1 MKKAYLIVGSLLIF
15 LGLILITLHNTP
27 VFVTTYKIKDMYQ
40 ANVREHIEVTGFFN
54 EEDHFFFNFSSGK
67 YWGGDPLTEP
77 YEPSC
82 DLGEAYI
89 PEHKVVIF
97 QIFTPSKTCIV
108 EAKLPHGLYTF
119 AIIYANKSDDFTI
132 LSGGNLTWSNVGIEG
147 IVNKKGNYTIR
158 AMLITPPVYKT
169 RIGEGEPLQIE
180 DDPPQEMT
188 LWLIQEVETKPYF
201 ILLPI
206 GATSVMGG
214 VVLVMSSPIKS
225 KKRRLKMRSIKKGGF
240 SFVYASAL

>member
-15 LGLILITLHNTP
+15 LGSILITLHNIP
-27 VFVTTYKIKDMYQ
+27 VFVTTYEIKDKYQ
-40 ANVREHIEVTGFFN
+40 ANAREHIEVTGFFYKG
-54 EEDHFFFNFSSGK
+54 DHFFFNFSSGK

-97 QIFTPSKTCIV
+97 QISTPSKETCIV
-108 EAKLPHGLYTF
+108 EARLPYGLYTF
-119 AIIYANKSDDFTI
+119 AIIYANKSDDFAI
-132 LSGGNLTWSNVGIEG
+132 LSGGNLTWGNVGIEG
-147 IVNKKGNYTIR
+147 IVNKEGKYTIR
-158 AMLITPPVYKT
+158 AMLIMPAVYKT

-188 LWLIQEVETKPYF
+188 LWLIQIVETKPYF

-214 VVLVMSSPIKS
+214 VILVILSPLKS
-225 KKRRLKMRSIKKGGF
+225 KKRRLKRTKHKKGGI
-240 SFVYASAL
+240 